1 MKSILETSVYLLI
14 AAFICYIGIDFVS
27 INMKVSKINEISQYM
42 RDYIEVYGKAE
53 IDVNGSYIIDSNTI
67 SAIRDKAQE
76 NNMMIEYEYTSST
89 EDYIYYDL
97 YVSYNLR
104 LSVLGF
110 QKNHVYNSLVRVAA

>member
-1 MKSILETSVYLLI
+1 
-14 AAFICYIGIDFVS
+14 
-27 INMKVSKINEISQYM
+27 MKVSKINEISQYM

-76 NNMMIEYEYTSST
+76 NNMMIEYEYTSFT

>member
-14 AAFICYIGIDFVS
+14 ASFICYIGIDFVS

-42 RDYIEVYGKAE
+42 RDYIEIYGKAE
-53 IDVNGSYIIDSNTI
+53 IDADGSYIIDSNTI
-67 SAIRDKAQE
+67 SAVRDKAQK
-76 NNMMIEYEYTSST
+76 NNMVIAYEYASST

-110 QKNHVYNSLVRVAA
+110 EKSHMCNSLVRVAV